1 MRVFGGQRLFA
12 VRAHNLGVQ
21 DLTATVFD
29 DGWRWTPSSQR
40 RPPIP

>member
-29 DGWRWTPSSQR
+29 DGWRWTR
-40 RPPIP
+40 RRKGVPPIP